1 MNLTSINKATKG
13 KVKTTGIS
21 PFSEL
26 QIEKVY
32 PNPNQPRKEFKE
44 IEELAASIKEH
55 GLLQPISVVR
65 KDDGYMIV
73 AGERRYRA
81 HLYNEAATIKACI
94 VDMDEHQVKVV
105 ALIENI
111 QRDDLNDFEK
121 AKYIGELWASGK
133 YEKKQD
139 LAEAIGKSS
148 SYLSKCFSCLKL
160 DDSIIND
167 LEQNKNDVP
176 LSVLEEIARVKDVDT
191 QNEVYEKYLN
201 GEIIRDDIK
210 DYKSFKDKAFD
221 NGCEFSPVKKE
232 DKQKDERYEDGVFE
246 TIENPPGEIGKY
258 TLTGTVGFDGRSL
271 SCENLGAF
279 HLYGSVSDTLF
290 NKEKKYKIIIEEI

>member
-13 KVKTTGIS
+13 KVKTTGVS
-21 PFSEL
+21 PFLEIE
-26 QIEKVY
+26 IEKVY
-32 PNPNQPRKEFKE
+32 PNPEQPREVFE
-44 IEELAASIKEH
+44 DIGELSSSIVKH
-55 GLLQPISVVR
+55 GLLEPIAVVKR
-65 KDDGYMIV
+65 NNKYMIV
-73 AGERRYRA
+73 AGERRYKA
-81 HLYNEAATIKACI
+81 HLHHAAKTIKAHI
-94 VDMDEHQVKVV
+94 VDMDEHQIQIA

-111 QRDDLNDFEK
+111 QRNDLTDFET
-121 AKYIGELWASGK
+121 AKYIGKLWASGE
-133 YEKKQD
+133 YPKKQD
-139 LAEAIGKSS
+139 LAEDIGKSS

-210 DYKSFKDKAFD
+210 DYKSFKDKTFND
-221 NGCEFSPVKKE
+221 GCEFSPGKKE

-246 TIENPPGEIGKY
+246 AFIGKY